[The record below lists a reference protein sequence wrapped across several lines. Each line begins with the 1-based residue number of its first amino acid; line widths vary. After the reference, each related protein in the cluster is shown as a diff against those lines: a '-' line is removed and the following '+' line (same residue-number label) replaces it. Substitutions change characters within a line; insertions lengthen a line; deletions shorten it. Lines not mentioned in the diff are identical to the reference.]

1 MTSVSGPEGAAGLE
15 AMRRLG
21 RRRILAAVK
30 RLHRREPLRADIRVD
45 AVLREV
51 RADHADRRPAT
62 HRGGGHLALDDDAL
76 RVLVDELV
84 AEGALAGA
92 GRRVR
97 LPEHAPALEAGM
109 RERVDRLFDGLREAG
124 AAPPRVDG
132 IAARLGIPPAVLDQ
146 LRAAG
151 ELVNVGEGIDYPRDR
166 YQELRARLDAMARG
180 GQLSTAR
187 VRDELRTSR
196 RHAEALIAHRAAE
209 RRRHRR

>member
-1 MTSVSGPEGAAGLE
+1 MSGPETAELE
-15 AMRRLG
+15 AMRRLA

-30 RLHRREPLRADIRVD
+30 RLHRREPLRPDLRVD
-45 AVLREV
+45 AVLREA
-51 RADHADRRPAT
+51 RADHADRRPST

-84 AEGALAGA
+84 AAGELAGA

-97 LPEHAPALEAGM
+97 LPDHEPALDAEM
-109 RERVDRLFDGLREAG
+109 RARVDRLFDGLREAG
-124 AAPPRVDG
+124 ASPPRVDG

-166 YQELRARLDAMARG
+166 YQELRARLDLIGRG
-180 GQLSTAR
+180 GRLSTGR
-187 VRDELRTSR
+187 VRDDLRTSR

-209 RRRHRR
+209 RRRHRT